1 MSFDPYRVVSD
12 PTARLAVAVIRET
25 LGVAAEGELGHAL
38 PRDAH
43 AWADAMARLPRAGV
57 TPALHTTLA
66 ARELQAQVPLQVLER
81 LRRMAIA
88 AAAAEAVRLSA
99 LGGVLETLE
108 PAGFEVFAIKGAALS
123 VLMPAYAQLRPAA
136 DVDVWVPGRAANDA
150 NRLLQERGYKLR
162 DAESAE
168 DARKCH
174 CPPLVS
180 PGDGT
185 VIEVHRRPWLSP
197 HQADAPPCAHTRVHH
212 EQLNRPA
219 RVPATEQLIVI
230 QAAHAAV
237 GDTAP
242 GNLRTIWD
250 VAALARLGRT
260 DWALVA
266 ELAARIG
273 SLRGVKAVL
282 SRVALL
288 GLAEVPAQVRI
299 SPRAEARVRLTW
311 ADNSRPRSTI
321 SRIWRR
327 CAALDGPTDWLRT
340 GLLALPLAG
349 RRSPAPARRRTASS
363 QPAHTPGK
371 GE

>member
-57 TPALHTTLA
+57 TPALHATLA

-88 AAAAEAVRLSA
+88 AAAAEAVRFSA

-108 PAGFEVFAIKGAALS
+108 PSGFEVFAIKGAALS

-197 HQADAPPCAHTRVHH
+197 HQVDAPPCAHTRVHH

-299 SPRAEARVRLTW
+299 SPRAEARVRVTW